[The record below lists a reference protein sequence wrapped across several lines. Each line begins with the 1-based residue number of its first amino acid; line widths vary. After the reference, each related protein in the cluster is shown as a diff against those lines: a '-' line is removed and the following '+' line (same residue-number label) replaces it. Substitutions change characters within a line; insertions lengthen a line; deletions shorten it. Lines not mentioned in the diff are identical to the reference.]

1 MQALLANKNSFTTQ
15 MEITS
20 AIETL
25 AKLPL
30 LHQLMRLCPLP
41 DPQLE
46 EFFVDIRRAI
56 LKNRGKLEELPAL
69 IRFLSTL
76 SLHCFINE
84 YIYFEDDDENLL
96 VCDLELEIASA
107 IANSQQ
113 PRLSDLLCLASYRPL
128 HIYDWC
134 NKIELPDQYADV
146 KIRLVDGPISEV
158 ALARE
163 IDALDKISN
172 SVSCKVRQQYEDN
185 PYPRWMRLKIP
196 LQKKQSLKFVPKLD

>member
-1 MQALLANKNSFTTQ
+1 

-56 LKNRGKLEELPAL
+56 LKNRGKLEELPADSIL
-69 IRFLSTL
+69 RLCRSIV
-76 SLHCFINE
+76 SLTNIFI
-84 YIYFEDDDENLL
+84 EDDDENLL

-113 PRLSDLLCLASYRPL
+113 PRLTISLFGF
-128 HIYDWC
+128 
-134 NKIELPDQYADV
+134 LPPSAHL
-146 KIRLVDGPISEV
+146 RLV
-158 ALARE
+158 
-163 IDALDKISN
+163 
-172 SVSCKVRQQYEDN
+172 Q
-185 PYPRWMRLKIP
+185 
-196 LQKKQSLKFVPKLD
+196 